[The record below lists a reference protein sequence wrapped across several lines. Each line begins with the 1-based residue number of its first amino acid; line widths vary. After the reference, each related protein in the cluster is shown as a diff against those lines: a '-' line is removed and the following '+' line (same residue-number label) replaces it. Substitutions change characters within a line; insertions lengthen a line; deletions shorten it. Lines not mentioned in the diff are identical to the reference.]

1 MKYLFFLIF
10 ALVHLALVISS
21 PEGPAK
27 LKYLKIYGLAIV
39 ATFLMAVLVMFAI
52 KLSGAYPSAQ
62 TKAFFFAVLMSIL
75 AVLLANSMV
84 VIGNYMIELLLNHHR
99 GNGIPAAEQA
109 QVRFV
114 ARNRQ
119 MISYVLK
126 GIFLL
131 ATLWGLYGLW
141 FGKK

>member
-1 MKYLFFLIF
+1 MKYLFFLFF

-27 LKYLKIYGLAIV
+27 LKYLKIYGLAI
-39 ATFLMAVLVMFAI
+39 AASFLLAMLVMFAI
-52 KLSGAYPSAQ
+52 KLTGAYPSAQ
-62 TKAFFFAVLMSIL
+62 TKTFFFAVLMSIL
-75 AVLLANSMV
+75 AILLSNSMV
-84 VIGNYMIELLLNHHR
+84 VIGTYMIEFLLDYHR
-99 GNGIPAAEQA
+99 GNGIAAAEQA

-114 ARNRQ
+114 VRNRQ
-119 MISYVLK
+119 IISYVLK

-141 FGKK
+141 FAKK